1 MQLTATLG
9 APRITLTRTGDIVE
23 MRQPSAEDRA
33 QLWAALVTGACK
45 RHPELLGINRQPADK
60 PEAQP

>member
-9 APRITLTRTGDIVE
+9 APRITLTRTGELVE
-23 MRQPSAEDRA
+23 MRQPTAEDRA

-45 RHPELLGINRQPADK
+45 RHPELLGTTQQADGSQ
-60 PEAQP
+60 EARP